1 MKTDA
6 SVEIVRWQGNELTV
20 RLLGEID
27 KREMD
32 LYIQHRRELYKRNM
46 QENKR
51 PFHYPPIELL
61 LSDKYKKRSTGKH
74 SQNTK
79 LHGMVRIIANSTG
92 NPFDVVKTEVKRKA
106 MNELGYP
113 TMCDEN
119 GEPVWNALLHEPFPQ
134 SEADCTTVEESLL
147 IEAAY
152 LIAADLGIFIDGV

>member
-20 RLLGEID
+20 RLPGEID

-32 LYIQHRRELYKRNM
+32 FYIQHRRELYKRNVK
-46 QENKR
+46 ENKH
-51 PFHYPPIELL
+51 PFHYPLIELL
-61 LSDKYKKRSTGKH
+61 LSDKYKKRTTGKN

-79 LHGMVRIIANSTG
+79 LHGMIRTIANDTG
-92 NPFDVVKTEVKRKA
+92 NDFEMVKYVIKQKA

-113 TMCDEN
+113 TMRGED
-119 GEPVWNALLHEPFPQ
+119 GEPVWNALLNEPFPQ

-152 LIAADLGIFIDGV
+152 LIAAENGIVLN